1 MNILVTGGAGFI
13 GSHIVDRLVV
23 DGHKVIVVDDLSN
36 GNLKNLTLVKDKIT
50 FHRMSITAKELADVF
65 SKEKPEVVFHLAAHI
80 NVRNSLKDPMH
91 DGNVNI
97 LGSLNL
103 LENCR
108 TFGVKK
114 IIFSSTGG
122 AIYGETDN
130 IPTAE
135 TETPHPIS
143 HYGISKFSVEQYLFL
158 YKHIYGLEYII
169 LRYAN
174 IYGPRQDPIG
184 EAGVVSIFINN
195 IIKGKDCR
203 INGDGKQTRD
213 YVYVGDVVDANMLAL
228 NKNPSRK
235 IFNIGTGKETD
246 VNSLFSEIKN
256 VMAGQ
261 KKTGTSYNGPA
272 LAGEVMRSCLDAT
285 LAKKHLGWEPRISFS
300 EGIKKTASFFIAC
313 A

>member
-13 GSHIVDRLVV
+13 GSHIVDRLVS

-122 AIYGETDN
+122 AIYGETTN

-135 TETPHPIS
+135 TEVP
-143 HYGISKFSVEQYLFL
+143 
-158 YKHIYGLEYII
+158 
-169 LRYAN
+169 
-174 IYGPRQDPIG
+174 
-184 EAGVVSIFINN
+184 
-195 IIKGKDCR
+195 
-203 INGDGKQTRD
+203 
-213 YVYVGDVVDANMLAL
+213 
-228 NKNPSRK
+228 PSYP
-235 IFNIGTGKETD
+235 
-246 VNSLFSEIKN
+246 NSL
-256 VMAGQ
+256 
-261 KKTGTSYNGPA
+261 YLP
-272 LAGEVMRSCLDAT
+272 
-285 LAKKHLGWEPRISFS
+285 H
-300 EGIKKTASFFIAC
+300 
-313 A
+313 